1 MIMQALPLQTP
12 VNGKMNVDV
21 GMVGKKKHEKGR
33 DEIRNMSAKY
43 EKLLNRERGK
53 KILSV

>member
-1 MIMQALPLQTP
+1 MMQALPLQTP
-12 VNGKMNVDV
+12 VNSKMIVDIW
-21 GMVGKKKHEKGR
+21 MVEKKHEKGR